1 MFKDKLRNT
10 RENRELSQTEMAQKL
25 GIAVTTYRNYENTTR
40 EPNYEILVNIA
51 NLLDVSVD
59 YLLGNEN
66 KGNSLNVLLLKSSK
80 LTERSFRELNL
91 YLDYLIYKDRN
102 TIQ

>member
-80 LTERSFRELNL
+80 LPERSFRELNL
-91 YLDYLIYKDRN
+91 YLDYLIYKDKN
-102 TIQ
+102 NIQ

>member
-102 TIQ
+102 NIQ

>member
-10 RENRELSQTEMAQKL
+10 RENKELSQTEMAQKL

-91 YLDYLIYKDRN
+91 YLDYLIYKDKN
-102 TIQ
+102 NIQ

>member
-91 YLDYLIYKDRN
+91 YLDYLIYKDKN
-102 TIQ
+102 NIQ

>member
-66 KGNSLNVLLLKSSK
+66 KGNSLNLLLLKSSK

-91 YLDYLIYKDRN
+91 YLDYLIYKDKN
-102 TIQ
+102 NIQ

>member
-66 KGNSLNVLLLKSSK
+66 KGNSLNLLLLKSSK

-102 TIQ
+102 NIQ